1 MLFISLPFLTTEVV
15 KNHILPNVICSAA
28 VQGKARTIN
37 LLESYLMLETNEEDK
52 LFVEDA
58 QVVAR
63 DIVATNGVL
72 HIIDAPLMPQEG
84 TVCSAASQIL

>member
-1 MLFISLPFLTTEVV
+1 MPVTDVLLLVCSEVV

-37 LLESYLMLETNEEDK
+37 LLESFLMLERDEEEK

-84 TVCSAASQIL
+84 TYLC

>member
-1 MLFISLPFLTTEVV
+1 MLHSLSPAVV

-28 VQGKARTIN
+28 IQGKARTIN
-37 LLESYLMLETNEEDK
+37 LLESFLLLERNEEEK
-52 LFVEDA
+52 LFVDDS

-72 HIIDAPLMPQEG
+72 HIIDSPLMPQEG
-84 TVCSAASQIL
+84 